1 MKKYLA
7 IQIPIAMKQKHFP
20 MTMIQRLFA
29 LIFAL
34 GGMCVISSCDDD
46 DYDGTMRDYPPACI
60 EIMIEDE
67 DAANLLDFDLEQN
80 LMDQDFM
87 MEFNGRKYYLDWD
100 YWLAA
105 LYVRNPEPPAGRD
118 IPPVWNGLYLDKSRV
133 WDGRVWK
140 HVGNQFLLMIGEWEI
155 HSNFTHEM
163 SLYLPGEEKP
173 HAIKIDHS
181 YQSLGDHEFSTQSTA
196 WLDGEMVYSGGGN
209 PRIHIRYTGQIPES
223 TQPEQ

>member
-1 MKKYLA
+1 
-7 IQIPIAMKQKHFP
+7 MKQKYF
-20 MTMIQRLFA
+20 TTAMIQRLFA

-34 GGMCVISSCDDD
+34 GGMCIISSCDDD
-46 DYDGTMRDYPPACI
+46 DADDGVMWDYTQSCI

-67 DAANLLDFDLEQN
+67 DATNLLDFDLEQN
-80 LMDQDFM
+80 LMDKDFM

-105 LYVRNPEPPAGRD
+105 LYVRNPEPPAGRYL
-118 IPPVWNGLYLDKSRV
+118 PPFWNGLHLDKYRV

-140 HVGNQFLLMIGEWEI
+140 QVDNKFLLMIGEWELF
-155 HSNFTHEM
+155 SNFTHEI

-181 YQSLGDHEFSTQSTA
+181 YQSLEDDKFSTQSTV
-196 WLDGEMVYSGGGN
+196 WLDGEMAYSGGGN

-223 TQPEQ
+223 TQPGQ